1 MILVRNMS
9 FNCILFSFITACLN
23 VWALH
28 VYSHCL
34 SSHLFLP
41 NHKYKKIVMR
51 VYMLLCTLRYLIQ
64 CKSKFY
70 TDWLVLLLSNYTFL
84 GIYYKIMSLLH
95 NIVPVQRTMYL
106 ILYQRTFQLL
116 INFVRHCCEVPCT
129 PFCAKVSVRWFH
141 SKFKKKLGR
150 SYILKKSLEK
160 IIIYASCK

>member
-1 MILVRNMS
+1 MLRACPSIAS
-9 FNCILFSFITACLN
+9 YFSFTIACLN

-70 TDWLVLLLSNYTFL
+70 TDWLMTLVSNYTYV

-95 NIVPVQRTMYL
+95 NIVLVQRTMYL

-129 PFCAKVSVRWFH
+129 PFYAQCEMIS
-141 SKFKKKLGR
+141 FKIQKKLR
-150 SYILKKSLEK
+150 TMKIDSIRFDSIHYFILYFNCA
-160 IIIYASCK
+160 I